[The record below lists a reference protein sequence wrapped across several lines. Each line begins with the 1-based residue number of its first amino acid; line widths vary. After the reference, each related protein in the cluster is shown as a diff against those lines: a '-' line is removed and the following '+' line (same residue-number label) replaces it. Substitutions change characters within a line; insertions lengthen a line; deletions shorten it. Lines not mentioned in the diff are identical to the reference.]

1 MVITDYAAL
10 HIKLN
15 NYNHRRLNGFTR
27 ASNRPLNVA
36 YLECRKKHY
45 GGCRHVLIKLH
56 RYG

>member
-36 YLECRKKHY
+36 YLAYVGKNIM
-45 GGCRHVLIKLH
+45 VVADMF
-56 RYG
+56 